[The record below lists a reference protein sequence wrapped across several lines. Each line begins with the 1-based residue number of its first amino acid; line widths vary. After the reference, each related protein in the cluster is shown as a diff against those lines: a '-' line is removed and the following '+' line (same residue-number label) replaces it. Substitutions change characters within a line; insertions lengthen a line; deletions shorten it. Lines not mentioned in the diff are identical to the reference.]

1 MTLVTMD
8 MYLIEQMGYQIVS
21 TENMILCS
29 KIGFETE
36 FFELKLIE
44 NRYYV
49 SVPLKNSV
57 YQYKTSFLQYDEA
70 ICYMNHKFKD
80 YCDLL

>member
-1 MTLVTMD
+1 MTLINVD
-8 MYLIEQMGYQIVS
+8 SYLMEQMGYQILS

-36 FFELKLIE
+36 YFEMKFID
-44 NRYYV
+44 NRYHV

-57 YQYKTSFLQYDEA
+57 YQYKTSFLHYDEA
-70 ICYMNHKFKD
+70 ICYMNNKFKD
-80 YCDLL
+80 YCDLI